1 MFAVTRRSHCAT
13 SICAM
18 RATALLRAAG
28 VGAGDEVVVP
38 AFGNVEVAEAVI
50 QAGAQPVFA
59 DIDPVTY
66 CLDATAVEAAVTPR
80 TAAVVVVHRF
90 GRPADARRLGEVGRR
105 HGLLVL
111 EHRESDAPYDETAR
125 RRERAAYLDAKLR
138 GVRTPEAGAG
148 HTYQQYVVRVPGNG
162 RPDRDAFARAVRARG
177 VDCRVPVKTPV
188 HRLPPFRRYLSLPE
202 TERAAEETL
211 ALPVDASLTR
221 REMQRIVSA
230 CNALGGPIVVG
241 STAGFGV

>member
-1 MFAVTRRSHCAT
+1 M
-13 SICAM
+13 
-18 RATALLRAAG
+18 LRAAG
-28 VGAGDEVVVP
+28 VGVGDEVIVP
-38 AFGNVEVAEAVI
+38 AFGNVEVSEAV
-50 QAGAQPVFA
+50 ALTGALPAFA

-66 CLDATAVEAAVTPR
+66 CLDPSAVAAAVTPR

-90 GRPADARRLGEVGRR
+90 GRTADVGRLRALAQR

-111 EHRESDAPYDETAR
+111 EQGESEAPYDEVAQ

-138 GVRTPEAGAG
+138 GVRTPDGGDG

-177 VDCRVPVKTPV
+177 VECRVPVKTPV
-188 HRLPPFRRYLSLPE
+188 HRLPEFRRCVALPE
-202 TERAAEETL
+202 TERAAAETL

-221 REMQRIVSA
+221 RDMQRIVSA
-230 CNALGGPIVVG
+230 CNALGGLLQP
-241 STAGFGV
+241 AL